1 MITDNSAFKYE
12 TQYNGTFE
20 ITQCFTNG
28 TVILQCDTTKIR
40 HSICR
45 IKPYT
50 SDINVEYIK
59 H

>member
-28 TVILQCDTTKIR
+28 TVIYSVTQQKLGIVYVALN
-40 HSICR
+40 HIHL
-45 IKPYT
+45 I
-50 SDINVEYIK
+50 
-59 H
+59 